1 MIAGKLNK
9 AKLSVTA
16 IKPTQAAAIKRSLE
30 QGNVRLEEL
39 KEHRN
44 YNLIRKLSLLYIK
57 ELKNNR
63 SGVVREHLAKSINPD
78 EEKKILQALQN
89 RYSDMLEDD
98 INFSSDQSEKLREK
112 ISQGDIGAYPDIY
125 KGEKLNLSET
135 KAFLLK
141 LSEIFDWKIY
151 ESDFIKS
158 KEDKEIQE
166 KIMEDDAKLT
176 LLWVSGYS
184 LREICDFAIKI
195 RNPKSG
201 DTGFLNRVSKY
212 NDEVP
217 NITWDTITINAVMN
231 RLQKLQFVLGKYFLK
246 VTQELTKSGAAP
258 QNDWYKF
265 LEYGTD
271 SDLRIWLQQSGYSR
285 ESSEYIEEHK
295 DELVIEEFDGWK
307 VSKLVQYVDDIDVAN
322 ETKEV
327 MVNVPEIFLS

>member
-1 MIAGKLNK
+1 M
-9 AKLSVTA
+9 
-16 IKPTQAAAIKRSLE
+16 
-30 QGNVRLEEL
+30 
-39 KEHRN
+39 
-44 YNLIRKLSLLYIK
+44 
-57 ELKNNR
+57 
-63 SGVVREHLAKSINPD
+63 
-78 EEKKILQALQN
+78 QALQN

-285 ESSEYIEEHK
+285 ESAEYIEEHK